1 MYFGVNVKIGYRSEE
16 SHGFCIQPR
25 LARIQPRFRVSVFPQ
40 LPRHR
45 HRLQENLLY
54 LITSRRLRTTRT
66 PSLRTLTTLAAM
78 PQNEYIE
85 RFRKQQGRRLD
96 HDERVR
102 KRAAR
107 ETHAASSK
115 AQNFRGLRA
124 KLHQQKRHKEK
135 IQMKKAIKQQEE
147 RNVKGD
153 PDASAGPSSTPL
165 PGYLLDRSNNSNAKA
180 LSSAIKDKRAE
191 KAAKFSVPLPK
202 VRGISE
208 EEMFKVVKTGKK
220 TAKKSWKRMITK
232 PTFVG
237 ADFTRRPVK
246 YERFIRPMGLR
257 YKKANVTHPELGV
270 TVQLPIISVK
280 KNPQNPMYTQ
290 LGVLTK
296 GTILEVNVSELGLVT
311 AGGKVV
317 WGRWAQVTN
326 NCENDGC
333 VNAVL
338 LV

>member
-1 MYFGVNVKIGYRSEE
+1 
-16 SHGFCIQPR
+16 
-25 LARIQPRFRVSVFPQ
+25 
-40 LPRHR
+40 
-45 HRLQENLLY
+45 
-54 LITSRRLRTTRT
+54 
-66 PSLRTLTTLAAM
+66 M

-85 RFRKQQGRRLD
+85 RWQKLHGKRFD
-96 HDERVR
+96 HDERKR
-102 KRAAR
+102 KRIAR
-107 ETHAASSK
+107 EGHKQSQD
-115 AQNFRGLRA
+115 AQKLTGLRA
-124 KLHQQKRHKEK
+124 KLYQKKRHAEK
-135 IQMKKAIKQQEE
+135 IQMKKQIKAHEE
-147 RNVKGD
+147 RDVK
-153 PDASAGPSSTPL
+153 SAAPTEPSATPL
-165 PGYLLDRSNNSNAKA
+165 PQYLLDRSQATTAKA
-180 LSSAIKDKRAE
+180 LSSAIKNKRAE
-191 KAAKFSVPLPK
+191 KAAKFSVPLPR
-202 VRGISE
+202 VRGIAE

-220 TAKKSWKRMITK
+220 TAKKGWKRMITK

-237 ADFTRRPVK
+237 PDFTRRPVK

-296 GTILEVNVSELGLVT
+296 GTIIEVNVSELGLVT

-317 WGRWAQVTN
+317 WGRWAQITN

>member
-1 MYFGVNVKIGYRSEE
+1 
-16 SHGFCIQPR
+16 
-25 LARIQPRFRVSVFPQ
+25 
-40 LPRHR
+40 
-45 HRLQENLLY
+45 
-54 LITSRRLRTTRT
+54 
-66 PSLRTLTTLAAM
+66 M

-85 RFRKQQGRRLD
+85 RFTKQHGKRLD

-107 ETHAASSK
+107 EAHHASDK
-115 AQNFRGLRA
+115 AQNLRGLRA
-124 KLHQQKRHKEK
+124 KLHQQKRHREK

-147 RNVKGD
+147 KNVKGGAED
-153 PDASAGPSSTPL
+153 AGPGQTPL
-165 PGYLLDRSNNSNAKA
+165 PSYLLDRGKGTNAKA
-180 LSSAIKDKRAE
+180 LSTAIKNKRAE

-237 ADFTRRPVK
+237 PDFTRRPVK

-280 KNPQNPMYTQ
+280 KNPQSPMYTQ

-296 GTILEVNVSELGLVT
+296 GTIVEVNVSELGLVT